1 MKLFSR
7 RTLNL
12 KNIFMFL
19 NLAHTKLDVFIAGKS
34 LDLSCYKVTKLLP
47 PDERFNMT
55 QQSRR
60 AALSIQLNI
69 AEGSSRKS
77 AVERRRYY
85 EISRGSII
93 EIDTILDIA
102 VELEYFKKEDL
113 DQTGDLIIKTF
124 QMLSKMIVY

>member
-1 MKLFSR
+1 
-7 RTLNL
+7 
-12 KNIFMFL
+12 MFL
-19 NLAHTKLDVFIAGKS
+19 QLAHTKLDVFISGKNLVLNS
-34 LDLSCYKVTKLLP
+34 YKISKLLP

-55 QQSRR
+55 QQLRR

-77 AVERRRYY
+77 DVERRRFY
-85 EISRGSII
+85 EISRSSVI
-93 EIDTILDIA
+93 EVDTILDIA

-113 DQTGDLIIKTF
+113 TQTGDLIIKTF